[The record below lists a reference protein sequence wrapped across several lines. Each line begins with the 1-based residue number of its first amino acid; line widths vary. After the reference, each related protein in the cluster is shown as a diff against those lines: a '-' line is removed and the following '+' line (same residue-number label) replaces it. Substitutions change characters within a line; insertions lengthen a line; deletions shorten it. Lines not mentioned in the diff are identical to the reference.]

1 MTKIETMLM
10 AKVKE
15 AMTREVVTVPGDISV
30 DEFFQDYLLKYR
42 YKSFPV
48 VKGDHLAGMIA
59 LSDVNE
65 ILEEQWDD
73 KKVIEAAVSEV
84 VVAYPEQSLA
94 DVLDEMN
101 EKSID
106 RLPVVSHKDEREI
119 IGIIS
124 SSDIVE
130 MEELS
135 RYVAGRRDKV
145 TTT

>member
-1 MTKIETMLM
+1 M
-10 AKVKE
+10 AKVSD
-15 AMTREVVTVPGDISV
+15 AMTKEVVTVPDDISV
-30 DEFFQDYLLKYR
+30 DEFFQNYLLKYR
-42 YKSFPV
+42 FKSFPV
-48 VKGDHLAGMIA
+48 VSGEYLSGMIA

-65 ILEEQWDD
+65 VHEDEWES
-73 KKVIEAAVSEV
+73 KKVIDAAIKEV
-84 VVAYPEQSLA
+84 VVAFPEQSLA

-106 RLPVVSHKDEREI
+106 RLPVVSHKNNREI

-145 TTT
+145 GSA